1 MAAVEITGID
11 KEDLVWQIE
20 YDESKCALCGKC
32 AAVCTFNAIK
42 ADVRKLRKIES
53 KGLLPNPET
62 EQKAIPVI
70 KQVVTKK

>member
-42 ADVRKLRKIES
+42 ADVRKLRKLNPKDCCQAPKQNKKQS
-53 KGLLPNPET
+53 PLLNRL
-62 EQKAIPVI
+62 
-70 KQVVTKK
+70 